1 MDIGFVVAGS
11 IEQTSG
17 GYRYDRKLVSH
28 LERRGDDVTVISIPR
43 DPQTSGEPMA
53 IRERLDRP
61 FDVLVQDEL
70 CYPTLVEHNP
80 HLNAPQ
86 ELVALVHLLESGRP
100 DRVAASDR
108 ARTREQERRYLET
121 VDAAIATS
129 EYTASRTTDLT
140 ALPTVV
146 APPAGRQE
154 GAAVS
159 PTVVDRRASATP
171 FRLAFVGNVVERKNL
186 PTLFEAL
193 ARFDRDC
200 MCEWELTVVGNTD
213 ADPVAARTAR
223 ARVGEFELDDRISFV
238 GTVDDATLESILE
251 RTHVLAVPSTY
262 EGFGMVYL
270 EAMEYGVVPIASAVG
285 GASEFVGDGHNGF
298 VVDPDDVDRIASVLA
313 ALTTDRDRLASL
325 ARRAL
330 ETADAHPTWAETTA
344 TVRTFLETDR

>member
-28 LERRGDDVTVISIPR
+28 LERRGDDVTVISVPR
-43 DPQTSGEPMA
+43 EPQVGAEPMA

-80 HLNAPQ
+80 HLDAPQ

-100 DRVAASDR
+100 DRVAASDG
-108 ARTREQERRYLET
+108 ARSREQERRYLET

-140 ALPTVV
+140 ALPTIV
-146 APPAGRQE
+146 APPAGRRE
-154 GAAVS
+154 EAAVS
-159 PTVVDRRASATP
+159 PTAVDQRASAIP
-171 FRLAFVGNVVERKNL
+171 LRLAFVGNVVERKNL
-186 PTLFEAL
+186 PALLEAV

-200 MCEWELTVVGNTD
+200 VCEWELIVVGNTD
-213 ADPVAARTAR
+213 ADPAAARIAR
-223 ARVGEFELDDRISFV
+223 ARVSEYDLDDRVSFV
-238 GTVDDATLESILE
+238 GTVDDDTLESILE

-285 GASEFVGDGHNGF
+285 GASEFVDDGHNGY
-298 VVDPDDVDRIASVLA
+298 VVDPDDVDRIALA
-313 ALTTDRDRLASL
+313 LETLVTDRDRLASL

-330 ETADAHPTWAETTA
+330 ETADAHPTWAETTE
-344 TVRTFLETDR
+344 TVRAFLETDR